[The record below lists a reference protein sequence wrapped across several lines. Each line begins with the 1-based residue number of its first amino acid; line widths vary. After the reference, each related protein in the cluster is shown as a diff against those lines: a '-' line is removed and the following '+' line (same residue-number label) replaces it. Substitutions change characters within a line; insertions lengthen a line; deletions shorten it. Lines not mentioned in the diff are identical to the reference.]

1 VSSASPESVTI
12 EVDAAGAGVVVWQR
26 AYLPLY
32 RASIDGR
39 DAPVVVANAHRIG
52 IEVPAGRHVVRIWAD
67 RGPTRRSLW
76 LVGLGLLGLTL
87 LGWAGRGRVWPAR
100 ETA

>member
-1 VSSASPESVTI
+1 MSFSPESVTV
-12 EVDAAGAGVVVWQR
+12 EVEAASAGVLVWQR

-32 RASIDGR
+32 RATIDGG

-52 IEVPAGRHVVRIWAD
+52 VELPSGRHVVRIWAD

-76 LVGLGLLGLTL
+76 LVALGLLGLPL
-87 LGWAGRGRVWPAR
+87 LGWAGRWGDVRPR